1 MATAAGEGLYVRR
14 ATGLVRDASL
24 FDAII
29 YNAAVSA
36 PVGALLAWSVFFI
49 LSLFPG
55 ADIVLACG
63 ICFVLNIP
71 ILIMM
76 ALMSSAIPKTG
87 GDYVWISRILNAP
100 TATVSHVA
108 AAICGLAGA
117 DYFARYFAVYALG
130 PLASTLGIVFKAH
143 WLITWGTRLQT
154 DKPWIFIAGTV
165 LILAA
170 GAIMMMGTKTTF
182 RWQNVFWI
190 IASAGTFLAFIVFLV
205 GSRSDFVH
213 HYNTL
218 SQHYGAHGN
227 VYAATIAKA
236 QGIAHHPHPGKL
248 SSTIPAV
255 FLIMAFSM
263 FNWWSIYTNGEL
275 RSAANRNR
283 QLSIMFGAL
292 IWDLVFLA
300 IGALLIYK
308 VAGYA
313 FMSAVNAGSTAYVIP
328 TAPWYHF
335 IATLVYNNHVLTL
348 LIVGSFA
355 FWALPAML
363 PNMFVPIRSLF
374 AWSFDRLLPERF
386 SQVSE
391 KRGSPTIAIA
401 FSVAVLIPLLLWTT
415 YHANLQALVGFSVLA
430 GAVVVVLVAVAA
442 FVFPNRRPDLYR
454 SSPAN
459 IDVLGI
465 PLLKIVAPLAILVMA
480 FLTWATLE
488 YPPVAIGT
496 PAHRWWVPGYLA
508 GIVLLGLGM
517 YYGARRVRRREGID
531 LDNVF
536 MELPPD

>member
-24 FDAII
+24 FDAIV

-87 GDYVWISRILNAP
+87 GDYIWVSRILNAP
-100 TATVSHVA
+100 TATVSHVS

-130 PLASTLGIVFKAH
+130 PLASALGIVFNAH
-143 WLITWGTRLQT
+143 WLLTWGSRLQT

-165 LILAA
+165 LILGA
-170 GAIMMMGTKTTF
+170 GAIMLMGTKTTF

-190 IASAGTFLAFIVFLV
+190 TASAGTFLAFIVFLI
-205 GSRSDFVH
+205 GSHSDFVH
-213 HYNTL
+213 HYNSL
-218 SQHYGAHGN
+218 SHHYGAHGN

-236 QGIAHHPHPGKL
+236 QGIDHHPHPGKL

-275 RSAANRNR
+275 RSAASRNR
-283 QLSIMFGAL
+283 QLSVMFGAL
-292 IWDLVFLA
+292 VWDLVFLA

-313 FMSAVNAGSTAYVIP
+313 FMSAVNAGSPAYVIP

-335 IATLVYNNHVLTL
+335 IASLVYDNHVLTL

-374 AWSFDRLLPERF
+374 AWSFDRLIPERF
-386 SQVSE
+386 SRVSE
-391 KRGSPTIAIA
+391 RRGAPTVAIL
-401 FSVAVLIPLLLWTT
+401 FIVAILVPLLLWTT
-415 YHANLQALVGFSVLA
+415 YDANLQALVGFSVLA
-430 GAVVVVLVAVAA
+430 GALVVVLVAVAA
-442 FVFPNRRPDLYR
+442 FVFPSRRPDLYQ

-459 IDVLGI
+459 VDLFGI
-465 PLLKIVAPLAILVMA
+465 PLLKIVSPLAILVMA
-480 FLTWATLE
+480 FLVWATLK

-496 PAHRWWVPGYLA
+496 PAHRWWVPGYLG
-508 GIVLLGLGM
+508 GIVMLGLVM
-517 YYGARRVRRREGID
+517 YYGARFVRRREGVDI
-531 LDNVF
+531 DNVF